1 MEERE
6 LTQLLQR
13 LGDRVTPGPA
23 PVGRIVAAGE
33 ALRGRRSGRVKV
45 FAAAAAVAAVV
56 GGGSVAAVV
65 LDLPSGSSQ
74 SADSAAG
81 GAADGAGGES
91 GGVSSGA
98 GEAPP
103 RAGSGAGTDDGV
115 AAADSVDALVV
126 APDVVAPGGTVA
138 VTPRLDV
145 SSFGLV
151 WRLVRLT
158 DAGWTWEYTLRSAR
172 GASAPAWGPA
182 EKPGSGDDVLV
193 PYSRPI
199 TLVIPPV
206 AAPGDYR
213 ICQSYNTQDLCGRF
227 TVAD

>member
-45 FAAAAAVAAVV
+45 FAAAAAAAAVV

-65 LDLPSGSSQ
+65 LDLPSSSSQ
-74 SADSAAG
+74 SADSAPG
-81 GAADGAGGES
+81 GAADGAG
-91 GGVSSGA
+91 A
-98 GEAPP
+98 GEAAPKP
-103 RAGSGAGTDDGV
+103 GSGTDTGTDDGV
-115 AAADSVDALVV
+115 AAVDSVDALVV
-126 APDVVAPGGTVA
+126 APQVVAPGGTIA
-138 VTPRLDV
+138 VTPRAEV
-145 SSFGLV
+145 SGFGLV
-151 WRLVRLT
+151 WRLERLT
-158 DAGWTWEYTLRSAR
+158 DAGWTWEYTLTSTR

-182 EKPGSGDDVLV
+182 EPGPGSDVLV

-206 AAPGDYR
+206 APTGDYR
-213 ICQSYNTQDLCGRF
+213 ICQNEDTLDRCGSL
-227 TVAD
+227 TVSH

>member
-6 LTQLLQR
+6 LTQLLQQ

-23 PVGRIVAAGE
+23 PVGRIVTAGE

-45 FAAAAAVAAVV
+45 FAAAAAAAAVV

-81 GAADGAGGES
+81 GAADEAGA
-91 GGVSSGA
+91 GA
-98 GEAPP
+98 GEAAPQ
-103 RAGSGAGTDDGV
+103 AGADSDRGSDAGV

-138 VTPRLDV
+138 VTPRLNV
-145 SSFGLV
+145 SGFGLV

-158 DAGWTWEYTLRSAR
+158 DAGWTWEYTLTSAG

-182 EKPGSGDDVLV
+182 EKPGSGEDVLV
-193 PYSRPI
+193 PYRRPI

-206 AAPGDYR
+206 AVPGDYR
-213 ICQSYNTQDLCGRF
+213 ICQNHDTQDLCGRF
-227 TVAD
+227 TVSQ